1 MISTLRLGSLSAP
14 PRPQSSTTFTITVH
28 GPLPEDLNAQ
38 APAPVL
44 HPLPPL
50 PPQPVYVEAAAPD
63 GFEDDDTLEYWV
75 EEAEPV
81 VACNAL
87 VDASTQWSRPSS
99 RPGSAAASP
108 RPIIGLHISGAIE
121 AIITGAT
128 PVYAEAAAPDYFE
141 DDDTLEYWVE
151 EAEPVVACN
160 ALVDAST
167 QYSRPSSRPGSAAAS
182 PRPII
187 GLHIS
192 GAIEAI
198 ITGATPV
205 YAPRSRHQPAR
216 APSPPPLYAD
226 SAPRVVRRPPPAL
239 LVERPRTRS
248 SSRDEPL
255 HEPLISDTRYFL

>member
-1 MISTLRLGSLSAP
+1 MISTDRLGSLSAP
-14 PRPQSSTTFTITVH
+14 PRPQPSTTFTITIN
-28 GPLPEDLNAQ
+28 GPPPEDLRNAQ

-63 GFEDDDTLEYWV
+63 GFEDDDTLKYWV
-75 EEAEPV
+75 EEADPV
-81 VACNAL
+81 IASNAVVR
-87 VDASTQWSRPSS
+87 VDA
-99 RPGSAAASP
+99 A
-108 RPIIGLHISGAIE
+108 
-121 AIITGAT
+121 
-128 PVYAEAAAPDYFE
+128 
-141 DDDTLEYWVE
+141 
-151 EAEPVVACN
+151 
-160 ALVDAST
+160 T

-205 YAPRSRHQPAR
+205 YAPRSQRQPAR

-239 LVERPRTRS
+239 LVQRPRTRS

>member
-1 MISTLRLGSLSAP
+1 MIYYLSVSIQLIIWTHPNSRTYFDMISTLRLGSLSAP

-63 GFEDDDTLEYWV
+63 G
-75 EEAEPV
+75 
-81 VACNAL
+81 
-87 VDASTQWSRPSS
+87 
-99 RPGSAAASP
+99 
-108 RPIIGLHISGAIE
+108 
-121 AIITGAT
+121 
-128 PVYAEAAAPDYFE
+128 FE

-226 SAPRVVRRPPPAL
+226 SAPRVVRCPPPAL